1 MGNNFVFLGG
11 FKIVTNKVIKVN
23 FLFLM
28 ITSLLFGC
36 SNNEG
41 GLEKVK
47 GVDVTYSEFFKTF
60 DGLDERSNITYYKP
74 LPIEKIDST
83 FPEQVGKDVK
93 ILDSKLLPIEI
104 DEEKAF
110 LVTFEDEEGEMKNQ
124 VQLSYL
130 SKSEYDRV
138 DNFFIISI
146 TEVDE
151 NPLEGYN
158 LSDQYDTV
166 GNKLKKE
173 MLTEDL
179 PIFQQVITSN
189 SALLYRYYEYD
200 EAKDQVGVV
209 GTTANEIYSYNNGY
223 VYHIGYLIDRKINT
237 DKVQE
242 EMLKI
247 TRDYILSN

>member
-1 MGNNFVFLGG
+1 M
-11 FKIVTNKVIKVN
+11 
-23 FLFLM
+23 M
-28 ITSLLFGC
+28 SSLLFGY
-36 SNNEG
+36 SNNES

-47 GVDVTYSEFFKTF
+47 GVDVTYSELFKTF

-93 ILDSKLLPIEI
+93 NLDSDLLPFEI
-104 DEEKAF
+104 DEEKAY
-110 LVTFEDEEGEMKNQ
+110 LVTFEDEDGEVKNQ

-130 SKSEYDRV
+130 SKSEYDWV
-138 DNFFIISI
+138 DNFYIISV

-158 LSDQYDTV
+158 LSDEYDTV

-173 MLTEDL
+173 ILTEEL
-179 PIFQQVITSN
+179 PIFQQVITTN

-200 EAKDQVGVV
+200 EAKDQVGVF
-209 GTTANEIYSYNNGY
+209 GTSANEIYSYYNGY
-223 VYHIGYLIDRKINT
+223 VYHIGYIIDRKINT

-247 TRDYILSN
+247 TRDYILGN